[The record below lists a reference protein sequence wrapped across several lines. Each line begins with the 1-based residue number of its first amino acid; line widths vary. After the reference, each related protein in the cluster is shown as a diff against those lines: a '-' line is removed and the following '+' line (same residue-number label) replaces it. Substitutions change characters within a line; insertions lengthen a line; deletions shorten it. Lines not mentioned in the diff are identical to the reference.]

1 MLAGVSA
8 LPFFFFDLCRN
19 GRQLVFFRRTSKTN
33 LYRLQTGL
41 ERQGEH
47 ISYGGKLREK
57 VDIRY
62 EILLILTTD
71 S

>member
-1 MLAGVSA
+1 MPAGVSA

-19 GRQLVFFRRTSKTN
+19 GRQLVLFRRTSKTN
-33 LYRLQTGL
+33 LYRPQTGL
-41 ERQGEH
+41 ERQGER
-47 ISYGGKLREK
+47 ISYGGNLREK